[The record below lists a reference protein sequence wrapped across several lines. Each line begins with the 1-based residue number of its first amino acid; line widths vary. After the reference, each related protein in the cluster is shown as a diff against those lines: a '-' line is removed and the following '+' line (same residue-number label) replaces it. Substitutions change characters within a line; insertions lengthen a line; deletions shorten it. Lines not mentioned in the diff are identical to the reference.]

1 MKQEWQDVCL
11 KMGDGY
17 MEVCL
22 SFCTF
27 VLEIFLNKKIKL
39 RKQLVVYGTLIL

>member
-17 MEVCL
+17 MEVYL

-27 VLEIFLNKKIKL
+27 VLEIFHNKKN
-39 RKQLVVYGTLIL
+39 